1 MQVNGFKDL
10 VTIVGSFPNIQ
21 AGQTLQVQGS
31 WYNHPKHGQQF
42 NMTGYKESKPA
53 TLTGI
58 EKYLGSG
65 LIKGVGPVTAKR
77 IVAHF
82 GLDTLDIIEQEIGR
96 LVEVPGIGK
105 KRVQMIQ
112 STWEEQRVIK
122 DVMIFLQGHGVST
135 TYAVKIFKQYGHE
148 SISIVTDNPYK
159 LAEDIFGIGFHTA
172 DKIAF
177 KVGVSPWSKY
187 RYKSGLLHI
196 LSEAAE
202 DGHCFL
208 PLPELVNSAIELL
221 NYDEH
226 QTDGEAVVKTAQDMT
241 ETEDLIVEQVG
252 KMLLCYKPTFYYTEQ
267 NLAKLLLKQ
276 LENPI
281 NIDLPRVKDWIQRYN
296 QSKRIKLSPQQLEA
310 VIKAVSSRV
319 MVLTGGPGTGKTFTQ
334 KLLWHCGR
342 PWVKKLAWL
351 LPPVGLLKDWV
362 KWPDWRQKHSIV
374 Y

>member
-1 MQVNGFKDL
+1 MSSPKVITKTEYLTGVIERITFHAEDTGYTVARMQVKGFKDL

-122 DVMIFLQGHGVST
+122 DVMIFLQGHGV
-135 TYAVKIFKQYGHE
+135 
-148 SISIVTDNPYK
+148 
-159 LAEDIFGIGFHTA
+159 
-172 DKIAF
+172 
-177 KVGVSPWSKY
+177 
-187 RYKSGLLHI
+187 
-196 LSEAAE
+196 
-202 DGHCFL
+202 
-208 PLPELVNSAIELL
+208 
-221 NYDEH
+221 
-226 QTDGEAVVKTAQDMT
+226 
-241 ETEDLIVEQVG
+241 
-252 KMLLCYKPTFYYTEQ
+252 
-267 NLAKLLLKQ
+267 
-276 LENPI
+276 
-281 NIDLPRVKDWIQRYN
+281 
-296 QSKRIKLSPQQLEA
+296 
-310 VIKAVSSRV
+310 
-319 MVLTGGPGTGKTFTQ
+319 
-334 KLLWHCGR
+334 
-342 PWVKKLAWL
+342 
-351 LPPVGLLKDWV
+351 
-362 KWPDWRQKHSIV
+362 
-374 Y
+374 